1 MKRIASTLLGAL
13 FLGAGFGIA
22 MAQGGAAPAPAAPAP
37 AAPAPAA
44 PAPAAPAASAPA
56 APAPAAATAN
66 QDEVEAFHR
75 MLKMHHRMWRRL
87 KQNPNVVTNDAWV
100 GKYPD
105 LQLFFSK
112 YQGSKER
119 FLAQPGVYL
128 NMNESKAMHREET
141 RGAGGE

>member
-1 MKRIASTLLGAL
+1 MKRIASTLIGAL
-13 FLGAGFGIA
+13 FIGAGFGIA
-22 MAQGGAAPAPAAPAP
+22 MAQGGAAPAPEAPAP
-37 AAPAPAA
+37 AAS
-44 PAPAAPAASAPA
+44 APAAPAASAPA
-56 APAPAAATAN
+56 APAAEAATAN
-66 QDEVEAFHR
+66 QEEVEAFHR

-87 KQNPNVVTNDAWV
+87 KQNPNVVTNDEWV

-105 LQLFFSK
+105 LQLFFNK

-128 NMNESKAMHREET
+128 NMKESKAMHREET